1 MSKQVVDKIIANII
15 NEDNSSTIS
24 TQAIES
30 LLELKDKMKSFDF
43 SDSDFEYVD
52 ELILEKILF
61 VNSNAE
67 ISFDLII
74 LDSLVADIS

>member
-30 LLELKDKMKSFDF
+30 LLELKDNENRQLFTFTVDDNKKMINIGKSF
-43 SDSDFEYVD
+43 
-52 ELILEKILF
+52 LF
-61 VNSNAE
+61 
-67 ISFDLII
+67 
-74 LDSLVADIS
+74 